1 MRLPGTI
8 LCGGGGGGGEEPIPR
23 CGIGDGDLE
32 GPREFEPIFHKTV
45 EGGFVGSYT
54 SSCNGAGGFETLF
67 GEVEI
72 GEGAFLYP
80 ENGLRMF
87 DFCFCD
93 WFCWSPGIG
102 LVARLVG
109 WKLSSRTMT
118 KFEGKRPIMRLSRL
132 SLPIH
137 HDPSPA
143 LRHSIRS
150 PSTKPRSR
158 SVSPPHEYT
167 ARHQHGNCVG
177 RSGIVFAISTL
188 SDSGRV

>member
-1 MRLPGTI
+1 VGFDFSF
-8 LCGGGGGGGEEPIPR
+8 GG
-23 CGIGDGDLE
+23 
-32 GPREFEPIFHKTV
+32 V
-45 EGGFVGSYT
+45 E
-54 SSCNGAGGFETLF
+54 A
-67 GEVEI
+67 

-80 ENGLRMF
+80 ENGLRKF
-87 DFCFCD
+87 DFCFWV
-93 WFCWSPGIG
+93 WFCCSPGMG

-109 WKLSSRTMT
+109 RKLSSRTMT

-167 ARHQHGNCVG
+167 ARHQQGNRVG
-177 RSGIVFAISTL
+177 RSGAVLAIVHGRWDYWLRGRHVEQDPNFTRLWSLQDTQRAPRQGDRSERCISCHEL
-188 SDSGRV
+188 EKDNINHMPPSID